1 MEFYSVIRKNEIG
14 GIILSEVAMFR
25 KTKATCFFSCGEDRS
40 ER

>member
-1 MEFYSVIRKNEIG
+1 MEFFSVLRKNEIG
-14 GIILSEVAMFR
+14 DIIFSEVAMFR